1 MPDYAAWGPDGSLY
15 VTDYQQAVIWR
26 VPPRGG
32 RAQVWLAD
40 PRLDGDMFGT
50 AGIVLAGDHR
60 TLLFTQ
66 TSSAGVS
73 APLLGTLNPSTGKLY
88 AVTAGAR
95 PSGLRQ
101 VWESRPVDGPDGF
114 ALGRSG
120 DAYVALVGSNQIVQV
135 APDGRELDRF
145 PALPLTGD
153 NGSSVPFD
161 NPSSAMFLGTRIMV
175 ANQSF
180 IAGNR
185 DNQAILDVEVGE
197 RGLPV
202 FVPANAGPRV
212 ARTHRRAKPQPHTK
226 RRGAHRRRGHT
237 RPRFTG

>member
-1 MPDYAAWGPDGSLY
+1 
-15 VTDYQQAVIWR
+15 
-26 VPPRGG
+26 
-32 RAQVWLAD
+32 
-40 PRLDGDMFGT
+40 MFGT
-50 AGIVLAGDHR
+50 AGIVLAADHR

-88 AVTAGAR
+88 AVTAGAQ

-120 DAYVALVGSNQIVQV
+120 DAYIALVGSDQLVQV
-135 APDGRELDRF
+135 APDGHEVDRF

-153 NGSSVPFD
+153 NGSGVPFD
-161 NPSSAMFLGTRIMV
+161 NPSSAMFLGTRLMV

-180 IAGNR
+180 IAGSR
-185 DNQAILDVEVGE
+185 DHQAILDVAVGE
-197 RGLPV
+197 RGQPV
-202 FVPANAGPRV
+202 FVPRNAGPRV
-212 ARTHRRAKPQPHTK
+212 ARRARPAPHVK
-226 RRGAHRRRGHT
+226 RRRGHRRARGRT
-237 RPRFTG
+237 HPRFTG

>member
-1 MPDYAAWGPDGSLY
+1 
-15 VTDYQQAVIWR
+15 
-26 VPPRGG
+26 
-32 RAQVWLAD
+32 VWLAD

-50 AGIVLAGDHR
+50 AGIVLAADHR

-66 TSSAGVS
+66 ASSAGVS
-73 APLLGTLNPSTGKLY
+73 APLLGSLNPSAGTLY

-95 PSGLRQ
+95 PTGLRP
-101 VWESRPVDGPDGF
+101 VWESRPLDAPDGF

-120 DAYVALVGSNQIVQV
+120 DAYIALAGSNQIAQV

-153 NGSSVPFD
+153 DGSSVPFD
-161 NPSSAMFLGTRIMV
+161 NPSSAMFLGTRLMV

-180 IAGNR
+180 LAGDR
-185 DNQAILDVEVGE
+185 DHQAILDVAVGE

-202 FVPANAGPRV
+202 FVPRNAGPKV
-212 ARTHRRAKPQPHTK
+212 ARRHHRRARP
-226 RRGAHRRRGHT
+226 HRRPH
-237 RPRFTG
+237 PRFTG